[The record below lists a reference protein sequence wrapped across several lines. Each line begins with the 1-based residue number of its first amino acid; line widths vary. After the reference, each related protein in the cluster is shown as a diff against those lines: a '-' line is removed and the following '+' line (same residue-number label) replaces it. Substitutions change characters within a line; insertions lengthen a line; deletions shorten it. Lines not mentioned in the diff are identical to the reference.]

1 VPRQIGKFYF
11 SKGLLYADGV
21 DSFTEVIYNIH
32 KSFVEILQKNKE
44 ANDGKEDVSKCCR

>member
-1 VPRQIGKFYF
+1 VPRQIGKFYY
-11 SKGLLYADGV
+11 SKGLLDTDGV

-32 KSFVEILQKNKE
+32 KSFVEILQKSKE